1 MVNNNQSFSIKL
13 EADSIRR
20 IEQIVDLVCDQLFIN
35 DTYYGSILTA
45 LTELFEIMLKRQKS
59 ETFKIEYNTDYQKL
73 TFRIYPVDQKIASNF
88 EDEFSIDML
97 LDEEPQ
103 TSIFLIKS
111 LVDSLHV
118 EDKEIIQLSFDI
130 SALHNKIYEQRATQL
145 KDYFKVKEDSKV
157 NENNDQL

>member
-1 MVNNNQSFSIKL
+1 MVKNNQSFSIKL

-45 LTELFEIMLKRQKS
+45 LTELFEIMLIRQKS

-73 TFRIYPVDQKIASNF
+73 TFRIYPVDHKIASNF

>member
-45 LTELFEIMLKRQKS
+45 LTELFEIMLKKQKS

-73 TFRIYPVDQKIASNF
+73 TLRIYPVDHKIASNF

>member
-73 TFRIYPVDQKIASNF
+73 TLRIYPVDHKIASNF

>member
-1 MVNNNQSFSIKL
+1 MVSNNQSFSIKL

-45 LTELFEIMLKRQKS
+45 LTELFEILLKRQKS

-73 TFRIYPVDQKIASNF
+73 TFRFYPIDHKIASDF
-88 EDEFSIDML
+88 ENEFSIDML
-97 LDEEPQ
+97 LEEDPQ

-111 LVDSLHV
+111 LVDSLIV
-118 EDKEIIQLSFDI
+118 EDRETIQLSFDI
-130 SALHNKIYEQRATQL
+130 SALHNKIYDQRAAHL
-145 KDYFKVKEDSKV
+145 KDYFKVKEDAKV
-157 NENNDQL
+157 NESNDQL

>member
-13 EADSIRR
+13 EAGSIRR

-45 LTELFEIMLKRQKS
+45 LTELFGILLKQQKS

-73 TFRIYPVDQKIASNF
+73 NFSFYPIDQSITSDF
-88 EDEFSIDML
+88 ENQLSIDML
-97 LDEEPQ
+97 VDEDPQ

-111 LVDSLHV
+111 LVDSLSI
-118 EDKEIIQLSFDI
+118 ENKEIIQLSFDI
-130 SALHNKIYEQRATQL
+130 SALHNKIYDQRASQL
-145 KDYFKVKEDSKV
+145 KDYFSVKKDSKV
-157 NENNDQL
+157 NESNDQL